1 MILGYNEL
9 ELYANEFLCQLYLMA
24 QGIIERRFNRY
35 VVFKALGKDVIFED
49 GVRQATD
56 EIVQFLYLH
65 CNFIRVIE
73 DSEEVRLTM
82 AGLAEAQR
90 ICTSPPMTRSPI

>member
-1 MILGYNEL
+1 MILNENEIQL
-9 ELYANEFLCQLYLMA
+9 FANEFLCQLYHMA

-35 VVFKALGKDVIFED
+35 AVFRALRKHAILED

-65 CNFIRVIE
+65 CDFIRVIE
-73 DSEEVRLTM
+73 DSEEIRLTM

-90 ICTSPPMTRSPI
+90 ICNDAPVTSLPT

>member
-1 MILGYNEL
+1 MILGDNEL
-9 ELYANEFLCQLYLMA
+9 QLYANGFLCRLYLMT

-35 VVFKALGKDVIFED
+35 VVFRALGNHSISED
-49 GVRQATD
+49 RVRQATD

-65 CNFIRVIE
+65 CNFIRVND
-73 DSEEVRLTM
+73 DSEDIRLTM

-90 ICTSPPMTRSPI
+90 ICAETPVTRSLA